1 MAQETEL
8 RRCAPKDLAK
18 ARVIGHKVAQFVT
31 KAARANLKAEPDDSH
46 SNIGWNSALKGF
58 LSQPM
63 MNDGS
68 VIFIG
73 ASLAPLRI
81 GLFRDDQLISALPLE
96 NVPAGDAFA
105 WLDRELQ
112 KLGLN
117 TASDVVLPYELPS
130 AVAEIEIFSSAEDV
144 AALTTLSNWLDLAHS
159 MFSEFAAANAN
170 LVPGPSP
177 VRCWPHHFDIA
188 TYVSLEHGDF
198 ETAKGIGVG
207 MSPGDESYDQPYFY
221 INPFPHLNAAELPAP
236 PSPGHLHNEGFVG
249 AIATGDEIISLADIG
264 KALPRFIAE
273 SFSIGREKFSV

>member
-1 MAQETEL
+1 
-8 RRCAPKDLAK
+8 
-18 ARVIGHKVAQFVT
+18 
-31 KAARANLKAEPDDSH
+31 
-46 SNIGWNSALKGF
+46 
-58 LSQPM
+58 
-63 MNDGS
+63 
-68 VIFIG
+68 
-73 ASLAPLRI
+73 
-81 GLFRDDQLISALPLE
+81 
-96 NVPAGDAFA
+96 
-105 WLDRELQ
+105 
-112 KLGLN
+112 
-117 TASDVVLPYELPS
+117 
-130 AVAEIEIFSSAEDV
+130 
-144 AALTTLSNWLDLAHS
+144 
-159 MFSEFAAANAN
+159 
-170 LVPGPSP
+170 